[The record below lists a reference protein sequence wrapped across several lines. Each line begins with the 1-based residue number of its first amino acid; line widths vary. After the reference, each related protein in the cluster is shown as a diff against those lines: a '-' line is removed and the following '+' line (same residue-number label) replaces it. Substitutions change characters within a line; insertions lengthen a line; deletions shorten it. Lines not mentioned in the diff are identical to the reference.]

1 MFVYL
6 AIKAVHI
13 EISADLST
21 ETFLNIL
28 KRFIS
33 RRGRPANMYS
43 DNATNFVGAEN
54 ELIEL
59 REMFNNENSVTKI
72 INSLSAE
79 NIQWHFIP
87 PRAPH
92 QGGLW
97 EAAVK
102 SAKRH
107 LHKVLENASVR
118 YDELITFTVQ
128 VEAVLNSRPLTVI
141 SADANDPSPLTPGH
155 FLIGDSITSYPEPS
169 LETMPINRLSRWQRI
184 EQLRQ
189 HFWRRWSNDYLQAC
203 QKRTKW
209 QTIKDQVKV
218 GQVVMVQDETSLPLS
233 WVLGKVET
241 IHPGNDGIVRTVTVK
256 TKNGIYK
263 RPITKIS
270 YLPVEQDL

>member
-1 MFVYL
+1 MGDLPPERVNIPSRPIENTGVDYAGPFYYKEGLRRATKYIKCYMAMFVCL
-6 AIKAVHI
+6 ATKAVHI

-21 ETFLNIL
+21 ETFLNVL

-54 ELIEL
+54 ELTEL
-59 REMFNNENSVTKI
+59 REMFNNENSVRKI

-87 PRAPH
+87 SRAPH
-92 QGGLW
+92 HGGLW

-118 YDELITFTVQ
+118 YDELVTFTVQ

-155 FLIGDSITSYPEPS
+155 FLIGDSMTSYPEPS
-169 LETMPINRLSRWQRI
+169 LETLPINR
-184 EQLRQ
+184 
-189 HFWRRWSNDYLQAC
+189 
-203 QKRTKW
+203 
-209 QTIKDQVKV
+209 
-218 GQVVMVQDETSLPLS
+218 
-233 WVLGKVET
+233 
-241 IHPGNDGIVRTVTVK
+241 
-256 TKNGIYK
+256 
-263 RPITKIS
+263 
-270 YLPVEQDL
+270 